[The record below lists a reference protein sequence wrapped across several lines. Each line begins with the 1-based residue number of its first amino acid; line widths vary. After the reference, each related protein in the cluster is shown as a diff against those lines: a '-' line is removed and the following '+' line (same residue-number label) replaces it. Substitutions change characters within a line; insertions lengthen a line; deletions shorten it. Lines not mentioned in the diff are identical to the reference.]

1 MSQERPIA
9 VDPLHLDAQLCFAV
23 YSAAHAYNRLYRP
36 LLGPE
41 DRRPVARQAT
51 FLAIADEIE
60 RRIPPGKALPVAC
73 EERKRQVIV
82 HAPLFDGYR
91 QGLLADRFHRAF
103 GKRLVFEP

>member
-1 MSQERPIA
+1 MIRQAGDEKMG
-9 VDPLHLDAQLCFAV
+9 V
-23 YSAAHAYNRLYRP
+23 RLYRP